1 MSTLTPPLTP
11 QRLEELLT
19 ATGLTLQHHEGSIV
33 ANIAG
38 RYLAFFKADPET
50 GTLDIICESLSSFSP
65 AERTPLVENNNH
77 ITIGPHMPT
86 LYYNTDPDGSLAP
99 AARTVQVW
107 PHGVSRRQLLVAIK
121 DTLEGFQA
129 VLNAYAQGA

>member
-1 MSTLTPPLTP
+1 MSTLTPPLTQ

-19 ATGLTLQHHEGSIV
+19 ATGLTLTHHNGAIV

-38 RYLAFFKADPET
+38 RYLAYFTADPET
-50 GTLDIICESLSSFSP
+50 GTLDIICESLTGISS
-65 AERTPLVENNNH
+65 AERIPLAENNNH

-86 LYYNTDPDGSLAP
+86 LYFNTDPDGSLAP
-99 AARTVQVW
+99 AARTVQTW
-107 PHGVSRRQLLVAIK
+107 PHGVSRRQLLAAIR